1 VELSSVHQLLHGY
14 LNGHER
20 LAGSVTLPQADAELA
35 VRLSDLSGTLQGENN
50 FYPYLT
56 IYPLPAGSFYAV
68 AKTWLDQEAPRGG
81 CVLTRTALVPMTDWS
96 HGGVDLADIVA
107 LLTQPTRHDV
117 ERFNKP
123 LTLSFASEKS
133 VGTDT
138 PYQEV
143 EGFAAKYFGEGIRP
157 VVWFRDTDPENT
169 LVAIVRHLW
178 PQLRRNFAACTLSL
192 QPRQLAGAPFDILF
206 APTMAYSRFSKI
218 ARENVLQAVG
228 DTKKTL
234 RIEPWVRALSSSICQ
249 EEPLP
254 TAVDWPDLQDA
265 LGPEPTS
272 VRWLYLLN
280 EMRSR
285 TAESPTAAL
294 GTMDIVESLC
304 PEPESKL
311 ALKSNVARSAIAA
324 ADSASSA
331 SKSLGLLSLICE
343 RLLHPA
349 FGKIDNGVF
358 DEMTNLVSVKAANA
372 VEDGLSSYE
381 TLRAKPQDAG
391 PALCAF
397 RYGIAEALRKQSSFS
412 PSKVA
417 VLKEHELAA
426 TDIVPENPSIAEA
439 YLQAHQS
446 LSAVEDI
453 LRWLRSSKSEVDWV
467 AFVDLFLHS
476 ASSLPAGE
484 QVYIELLSRLSADNV
499 EMVLN
504 GMAAE
509 ALEIEAVE
517 LAFEKQVARKYPD
530 PVRHWVENLR
540 MFSRAAAK
548 VASSTYE
555 LSPEGLAELLA
566 DKAFSKERR
575 DTILIEYLGRVIQ
588 PRIPPW
594 LFEHVE
600 GAPSLLLSLVD
611 AAIAGDPASAP
622 LLAKFAETTIIP
634 AMTIPQLVLP
644 FSLLS
649 RMPVFGQLCEWLVRS
664 AIARI
669 LRGEAEGELFDQLTD
684 NSEVGSWISNTDGF
698 RFGNWVASEA
708 IRDGKAQA
716 RAWSWLARGPEA
728 LYRSRE
734 NLTLVTIG
742 QLNRQMDRKV
752 SPEIGRCWKLII
764 ERARVFCS
772 GRVAFNHSVQALQF
786 SFQHINLPVGT
797 LVPLVFP
804 DVYKAVAEQSP
815 LADEAGGLFS
825 YDWDKAKALRRNIV
839 DAFVD
844 SDWAPSDLALAAHR
858 SFGLRKLFKRVWR
871 KWRGE
876 RYIERM
882 IRDLSTRSDAEAV
895 ACRKELIALFERPF
909 FTEPWD

>member
-20 LAGSVTLPQADAELA
+20 LAGSLTLPQADAELT
-35 VRLSDLSGTLQGENN
+35 VRLSDLSGTLQGDNS

-56 IYPLPAGSFYAV
+56 IYPLPTGSFYAI
-68 AKTWLDQEAPRGG
+68 AKTWLDLDAPRGG
-81 CVLTRTALVPMTDWS
+81 CVLTRTALVPMTAWS
-96 HGGVDLADIVA
+96 HGGVDLADIAA
-107 LLTQPTRHDV
+107 LLTQPTRQDV

-123 LTLSFASEKS
+123 LSLSVATERDARN
-133 VGTDT
+133 DT
-138 PYQEV
+138 PHQEV

-157 VVWFRDTDPENT
+157 VVWFRDTDPDNI
-169 LVAIVRHLW
+169 LIAIVRHLW

-192 QPRQLAGAPFDILF
+192 QPRQLANAPFDILF
-206 APTMAYSRFSKI
+206 APTTAYSRFSKI
-218 ARENVLQAVG
+218 ARENVVQSVG
-228 DTKKTL
+228 DTKKSL
-234 RIEPWVRALSSSICQ
+234 RIEPWIMALSSSICQ
-249 EEPLP
+249 EGPLP
-254 TAVDWPDLQDA
+254 TVADWPDLLDA
-265 LGPEPTS
+265 LGPEPSS

-304 PEPESKL
+304 PSPDSKPT
-311 ALKSNVARSAIAA
+311 LKSNVARSAIAA
-324 ADSASSA
+324 ADSASTA
-331 SKSLGLLSLICE
+331 SNSLGLLSLICE

-349 FGKIDNGVF
+349 FREIDSGIF
-358 DEMTNLVSVKAANA
+358 DEMTNLVSVKAANS
-372 VEDGLSSYE
+372 VEDGLASYE

-391 PALCAF
+391 PALSAF
-397 RYGIAEALRKQSSFS
+397 RYGIAEALRKQSVLS

-417 VLKEHELAA
+417 ALKEYELAA
-426 TDIVPENPSIAEA
+426 TDIVPENASIAEA

-453 LRWLRSSKSEVDWV
+453 LRWLHSSRGEVDRV
-467 AFVDLFLHS
+467 AFAKLFLRS
-476 ASSLPAGE
+476 ALSLPAGE
-484 QVYIELLSRLSADNV
+484 EVYVEALSHLSADDV
-499 EMVLN
+499 ETVLN
-504 GMAAE
+504 GMGAE
-509 ALEIEAVE
+509 VLEVKPVE
-517 LAFEKQVARKYPD
+517 IAFEKQVARKHPD
-530 PVRHWVENLR
+530 RVRQWVERLPV
-540 MFSRAAAK
+540 FSRAAAK

-555 LSPEGLAELLA
+555 PSPEGLAELLA

-575 DTILIEYLGRVIQ
+575 DTILIEYLGRVVQ

-594 LFEHVE
+594 LFERID
-600 GAPSLLLSLVD
+600 GAPPLLLSVVD
-611 AAIAGDPASAP
+611 AAVAGDSAAGP
-622 LLAKFAETTIIP
+622 LLARFAETTIIP
-634 AMTIPQLVLP
+634 ATTIPPLVVP
-644 FSLLS
+644 ISSLS
-649 RMPVFGQLCEWLVRS
+649 RLPVFGQLCEWLVRS

-669 LRGEAEGELFDQLTD
+669 LRGEAEGEMFDQLTG
-684 NSEVGSWISNTDGF
+684 NSEVGAWISNADGF

-708 IRDGKAQA
+708 GRDGKAQV
-716 RAWSWLARGPEA
+716 RAWSWLAHGPEA

-742 QLNRQMDRKV
+742 QLSRQMDRSG

-764 ERARVFCS
+764 ERARAFCGS
-772 GRVAFNHSVQALQF
+772 RVAFNHSVQALQF
-786 SFQHINLPVGT
+786 SFQHIKLPVGT
-797 LVPLVFP
+797 LVPVVFP
-804 DVYKAVAEQSP
+804 DVYKAVAEQSAF
-815 LADEAGGLFS
+815 ADDAEGLFS

-844 SDWAPSDLALAAHR
+844 SDWPPSDLALAAYR

-882 IRDLSTRSDAEAV
+882 IRDLSTRSDAEAA
-895 ACRKELIALFERPF
+895 ACRKELVALLERPSF
-909 FTEPWD
+909 SEPWD